1 MDLWTMLKQIEK
13 SGDCVI
19 YGVLEVQ
26 GVAEDLSYWR
36 EFDKSEPTSEH
47 FIMDSHDIPKQMM
60 LDGFQ
65 YALNRSSCEYDN
77 YNYMV
82 EMVGEYLIEKLKERQ
97 CVCGDIDC
105 EEEYACTT
113 SGY

>member
-26 GVAEDLSYWR
+26 GVAEDLSYWK
-36 EFDKSEPTSEH
+36 EFDTSEPKSKD
-47 FIMDSHDIPKQMM
+47 FIMNSHDIPKQMM
-60 LDGFQ
+60 LDAFEV
-65 YALNRSSCEYDN
+65 AVNNSSCEYDN

-82 EMVGEYLIEKLKERQ
+82 EMVGEYIVEKLKEKQ
-97 CVCGDIDC
+97 CVCGTIDC
-105 EEEYACTT
+105 PDEYGCVTH
-113 SGY
+113 GV

>member
-1 MDLWTMLKQIEK
+1 MDLWTLLKQIEK
-13 SGDCVI
+13 SGACVI

-36 EFDKSEPTSEH
+36 EFDKSEPMSEH

-60 LDGFQ
+60 LDAFQ
-65 YALNRSSCEYDN
+65 YAVNRSSCEYDN